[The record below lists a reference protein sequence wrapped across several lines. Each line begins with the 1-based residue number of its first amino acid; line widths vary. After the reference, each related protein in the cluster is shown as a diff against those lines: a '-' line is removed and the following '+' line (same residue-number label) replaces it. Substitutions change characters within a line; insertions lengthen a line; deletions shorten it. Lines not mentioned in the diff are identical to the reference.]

1 MGEKVEENAPVSAS
15 ADRSRE
21 HLRIKTLQLHGFKS
35 FVDRTVFS
43 FDEGLTAVVGPNG
56 CGKSNVVD
64 AIRWVMGEQ
73 SARKLRGK
81 GMEDVIFAGSENR
94 PPIGMAE
101 VILTFDN
108 ADGKAPG
115 AFAAYSEIEI
125 ARRLYRSGESEYL
138 MNKQP
143 VRLKDVHDFFRDTGI
158 GLRGYTIVEQGK
170 VAEIVSAKPEDRR
183 GLIEEAA
190 GISKYKA
197 RRREAENKMR
207 STEQNLVR
215 VTDVLGEI
223 RRQISTLERQA
234 KKAARYKRLQETQ
247 RVLELSLAADER
259 RSLRVEVDRESA
271 SLSTLKDQ
279 MTLLDTQLAE
289 RELAAQAHR
298 IALTEAE
305 KAVTAGAEKLYGL
318 RSEIKNLEGHIELAR
333 REGDT
338 LEETGELRRDE
349 LVQLGEQLLV
359 AEQEHRG
366 AKEELE
372 RLERGLELEQSA
384 IEVAEHEVQTAQE
397 ALRSFEGERDTKNT
411 AHVELL
417 TSVARLEDRMANLGD
432 RQAAIDQQMRG
443 VDADVEAKQSE
454 ATLASHEQTSLEE
467 GLRNLLAER
476 DRLQDQLRD
485 AMRRH
490 DQTKDALRAA
500 TLDEQEALKI
510 AQTTRARFDSLRE
523 VVEGNQDVGAGA
535 RHLLEGGES
544 VAARFGL
551 KGLVRE
557 LLEADSEVEKAVEAV
572 LADRADAIVID
583 ESKGALAALE
593 TLRAEGAGRGVFVVQ
608 REVPELQG
616 GTVPLGEPLLKRV
629 RPRAGSEGIAGTLL
643 GDVYLIDRL
652 ERAFE
657 HFGTG
662 RLPATFV
669 TPNGDLATPDGVIR
683 GGGASSASGVF
694 ARVREVRELEV
705 EVSQL
710 DLTAEQARAS
720 RERTESALAGAGE
733 ELENLRNRHHT
744 AALAVANHE
753 KDLERSTEKVKR
765 IGEAQQTRVAERSDL
780 LGAQESVGDELV
792 RIEQRLQE
800 RRQERETSQR
810 NVDAL
815 GLQISSAGRDLSR
828 RESKVVELR
837 VAYRAR
843 DDQRLRLRETATRAE
858 QSERETRG
866 WIERRNE
873 EIETA
878 RLRRETLRSEIEA
891 AETELAIQ
899 LEAEEGVRLEG
910 DQLRE
915 RFEATSL
922 EVSEVEDSARN
933 LRSELGAARD
943 KTSQAE
949 LKLSQAR
956 MRLDHQASTVRER
969 WDVEI
974 EHWKLPT
981 LEELEA
987 SGDGALEEVA
997 TAATTAIEAQSKV
1010 AEGSEAVAAEP
1021 TEEDLEPEMSP
1032 AAALREA
1039 RHNIE
1044 LAMLPTVERQR
1055 EAERVR
1061 KGLQSLGDVNLGAIE
1076 EHEELA
1082 ERFRFLSEQKEDLEG
1097 TIHSLR
1103 EAISRI
1109 NRTCRKRF
1117 RETFEL
1123 VRERFEENF
1132 PRLFGGGKASLE
1144 LTEADDILDAGVDI
1158 MAMPPGKRLQ
1168 NVNLLSGG
1176 EKTMTALALLVA
1188 VFQVRPS
1195 PFFVLDEVDA
1205 ALDDANV
1212 GRFNQLI
1219 TEMAT
1224 RSQFL
1229 VITHNKRT
1237 IEVADVLYGVTMEQK
1252 GVSKLVS
1259 VVLN

>member
-1 MGEKVEENAPVSAS
+1 
-15 ADRSRE
+15 
-21 HLRIKTLQLHGFKS
+21 LRT
-35 FVDRTVFS
+35 
-43 FDEGLTAVVGPNG
+43 
-56 CGKSNVVD
+56 C
-64 AIRWVMGEQ
+64 
-73 SARKLRGK
+73 
-81 GMEDVIFAGSENR
+81 
-94 PPIGMAE
+94 
-101 VILTFDN
+101 
-108 ADGKAPG
+108 
-115 AFAAYSEIEI
+115 
-125 ARRLYRSGESEYL
+125 
-138 MNKQP
+138 
-143 VRLKDVHDFFRDTGI
+143 
-158 GLRGYTIVEQGK
+158 
-170 VAEIVSAKPEDRR
+170 
-183 GLIEEAA
+183 
-190 GISKYKA
+190 
-197 RRREAENKMR
+197 
-207 STEQNLVR
+207 
-215 VTDVLGEI
+215 
-223 RRQISTLERQA
+223 
-234 KKAARYKRLQETQ
+234 
-247 RVLELSLAADER
+247 
-259 RSLRVEVDRESA
+259 
-271 SLSTLKDQ
+271 
-279 MTLLDTQLAE
+279 
-289 RELAAQAHR
+289 
-298 IALTEAE
+298 
-305 KAVTAGAEKLYGL
+305 
-318 RSEIKNLEGHIELAR
+318 
-333 REGDT
+333 
-338 LEETGELRRDE
+338 
-349 LVQLGEQLLV
+349 
-359 AEQEHRG
+359 
-366 AKEELE
+366 
-372 RLERGLELEQSA
+372 
-384 IEVAEHEVQTAQE
+384 
-397 ALRSFEGERDTKNT
+397 EGERDTKNT

-417 TSVARLEDRMANLGD
+417 TSVARLEDRMANFGD

-454 ATLASHEQTSLEE
+454 ATLASREQTNLEE

-476 DRLQDQLRD
+476 DRLQEQLRD
-485 AMRRH
+485 AMRQH
-490 DQTKDALRAA
+490 DQSKESLRAA
-500 TLDEQEALKI
+500 NLEEQEALKV

-535 RHLLEGGES
+535 RHLLEGGEP
-544 VAARFGL
+544 VAAKFGL

-557 LLEADSEVEKAVEAV
+557 LLEADSEVERAVEAV

-593 TLRAEGAGRGVFVVQ
+593 ALREEGAGRGVFVVQ
-608 REVPELQG
+608 RLVSELQG
-616 GTVPLGEPLLKRV
+616 GTVPLGDPLLKRV
-629 RPRAGSEGIAGTLL
+629 RPRAGSEGIARTLL

-669 TPNGDLATPDGVIR
+669 TLNGDLATPDGVIR
-683 GGGASSASGVF
+683 GGGDSSASGVF
-694 ARVREVRELEV
+694 KRAREVRELEV
-705 EVSQL
+705 EVAQL
-710 DLTAEQARAS
+710 DLVAEQAHARQEAAELAS
-720 RERTESALAGAGE
+720 ARAGE

-753 KDLERSTEKVKR
+753 KDLESSTEKVKR
-765 IGEAQQTRVAERSDL
+765 IGEAKETRVAERSDL
-780 LGAQESVGDELV
+780 LGEQESVGDELV
-792 RIEQRLQE
+792 RLEEQLQE

-810 NVDAL
+810 VVDAL

-828 RESKVVELR
+828 RESKVAELR

-843 DDQRLRLRETATRAE
+843 DDHRLRLRETATRAE
-858 QSERETRG
+858 QSERETQG

-878 RLRRETLRSEIEA
+878 RLRRETLLSEIET
-891 AETELAIQ
+891 AEAELAIQ
-899 LEAEEGVRLEG
+899 LESEEGVRLES

-915 RFEATSL
+915 RFDASAARVAEI
-922 EVSEVEDSARN
+922 EESARG
-933 LRSELGAARD
+933 LRGDLGAARE
-943 KTSQAE
+943 KTSHAE
-949 LKLSQAR
+949 LKLSEAK

-981 LEELEA
+981 LEELAA
-987 SGDGALEEVA
+987 SGDDGSEEAA
-997 TAATTAIEAQSKV
+997 TAVVTEAQPEV
-1010 AEGSEAVAAEP
+1010 AEGSEALAGES
-1021 TEEDLEPEMSP
+1021 TEEDAEPEMSP

-1044 LAMLPTVERQR
+1044 LAMLPT
-1055 EAERVR
+1055 AERKRESEKVR
-1061 KGLQSLGDVNLGAIE
+1061 KSLQSLGDVNLGAIE

-1097 TIHSLR
+1097 TINSLR

-1109 NRTCRKRF
+1109 NRTSRKRF

-1123 VRERFEENF
+1123 VRERFEANF

-1144 LTEADDILDAGVDI
+1144 LTDAEDILEAGVDI

-1195 PFFVLDEVDA
+1195 PFFLLDEVDA

-1219 TEMAT
+1219 TEMAAQ
-1224 RSQFL
+1224 SQFL

-1259 VVLN
+1259 VVLS